1 MNSTHMI
8 TRRELLSRGLVTSLS
23 IGGLASFLTQGWA
36 VEAPSAGRVGFG
48 ALVPD
53 PQGIFDLPP
62 GFSYRVL
69 SKAGRRMED
78 GFVVPGA
85 MDGMAAFAVGD
96 KTVLVRNHEL
106 TSGDQ
111 SVGPFRSPVP
121 LGTKLYDDGDG
132 TLPPAGGTTTI
143 VIDTV
148 TGAVEREFLSLA
160 GTIRNCAGGPTPW
173 GSWIS
178 CEETTDTAGQKQDHR
193 LARDHGFAFEVP
205 ATIQIQQADP
215 IPLTA
220 MGRFRRE
227 AVAVHAASGTVYQTE
242 DDPQGCFYRF
252 LPATPGKLAA
262 GGRLQALRMRGFTGD
277 TTNWEQREVTV
288 GQSFPVEWV
297 DVPDPLRKPSQQAR
311 AAGAHR
317 FTRGEGIWMHGD
329 RLWFTATD
337 GGRIRKGQ
345 IWQLERDV
353 LTLFAEPDNPTVLE
367 NGDNLVYAPWGDLLV
382 CEDTGSDDFPGQHLI
397 GLTPQGVPYRF
408 GRNRLN
414 LSELAGACFAPD
426 GKTLF
431 VNIFFPGLTLAITGP
446 WQT

>member
-1 MNSTHMI
+1 MM
-8 TRRELLSRGLVTSLS
+8 TRRELLSRGLVTSLT
-23 IGGLASFLTQGWA
+23 IGGLASFLKQGWA
-36 VEAPSAGRVGFG
+36 AEAPLAGRVGFG

-69 SKAGRRMED
+69 SKAGTRMAD
-78 GFVVPGA
+78 GFLVPGA
-85 MDGMAAFAVGD
+85 MDGMAAFAVDG

-111 SVGPFRSPVP
+111 SVGPFRSQVP
-121 LGTKLYDDGDG
+121 AGTKLYDDGDG
-132 TLPPAGGTTTI
+132 TPPPAGGTTTI
-143 VIDTV
+143 VIDPA

-178 CEETTDTAGQKQDHR
+178 CEETTDAAGKKKEHR

-205 ATIQIQQADP
+205 ATTQIQQAEP

-242 DDPQGCFYRF
+242 DDQQGCFYRF

-262 GGRLQALRMRGFTGD
+262 GGRLQALRIRGFTGD
-277 TTNWEQREVTV
+277 TTNWEQRDVTV

-297 DVPDPLRKPSQQAR
+297 DVPDPLHKPAQQAR

-317 FTRGEGIWMHGD
+317 FTRGEGIWMHED

-345 IWQLERDV
+345 IWQLEREV
-353 LTLFAEPDNPTVLE
+353 LTLFAEPDNAAVLE
-367 NGDNLVYAPWGDLLV
+367 NGDNIVYAPWGDLLV
-382 CEDTGSDDFPGQHLI
+382 CEDTGSDDEPGQHLI
-397 GLTPQGVPYRF
+397 GLNPQGVPYRF

-414 LSELAGACFAPD
+414 LSEVAGACFAPD

-431 VNIFFPGLTLAITGP
+431 LNIFSPGLTLAISGS
-446 WQT
+446 WGV